1 MLWRIR
7 GSSPLTRG
15 KPDARRAPPPGHRL
29 IPAHA
34 GKTSRLA
41 GSFWWP
47 GAHPRS
53 RGENVVATLSSKSLT
68 GSSPLTR
75 GKRFG
80 HLVEVLDAGLIPAH
94 AGKTPKASE
103 RPGTHRAHPRSRGEN
118 VTGTLV
124 PGVQSGSSPL
134 TRGKLSCGRLGCRL
148 VGLIPAHAG
157 KTARS
162 PCTRAAIWAHP
173 RSRGENR
180 RGPVHV
186 VGEDGSSPLTRGKH
200 IGEAKVQ
207 DGLGLIPAHA
217 GKTPK
222 ASERPGTHRA
232 HPRSRG
238 ENSFTPPMIVACKG
252 SSPLTRGKLACFGR
266 ADPIPGFIPA
276 HAGKTLVSGSKLSA
290 RAAHPRSR
298 GENAETVNSTVS
310 KSGSSPL
317 TRGKRTHRH
326 NHTNTRR
333 LIPAHAG
340 KTS

>member
-1 MLWRIR
+1 MTAVVAGTAA

-75 GKRFG
+75 GKRDG
-80 HLVEVLDAGLIPAH
+80 YPRPRRAVRLIPAH
-94 AGKTPKASE
+94 AGKTKLREIGVP
-103 RPGTHRAHPRSRGEN
+103 SRG
-118 VTGTLV
+118 
-124 PGVQSGSSPL
+124 
-134 TRGKLSCGRLGCRL
+134 
-148 VGLIPAHAG
+148 
-157 KTARS
+157 
-162 PCTRAAIWAHP
+162 AHP

-180 RGPVHV
+180 TVTLYARG
-186 VGEDGSSPLTRGKH
+186 DLGSSPLTRGKPARA
-200 IGEAKVQ
+200 GPRR
-207 DGLGLIPAHA
+207 GRGRLIPAHA

-266 ADPIPGFIPA
+266 ADPIPGLIPA

-340 KTS
+340 KTRRGPFTPRPRRAHPRSRGEN

>member
-1 MLWRIR
+1 M
-7 GSSPLTRG
+7 
-15 KPDARRAPPPGHRL
+15 
-29 IPAHA
+29 
-34 GKTSRLA
+34 
-41 GSFWWP
+41 
-47 GAHPRS
+47 
-53 RGENVVATLSSKSLT
+53 VATLSSKSLT

-266 ADPIPGFIPA
+266 ADPIPGLIPA
-276 HAGKTLVSGSKLSA
+276 HAGKTVTTGQMQVVHG
-290 RAAHPRSR
+290 AHPRSR
-298 GENAETVNSTVS
+298 GENPRTWTSS
-310 KSGSSPL
+310 GRPRGSSPL
-317 TRGKRTHRH
+317 TRGKPGLRCH
-326 NHTNTRR
+326 
-333 LIPAHAG
+333 
-340 KTS
+340 

>member
-118 VTGTLV
+118 
-124 PGVQSGSSPL
+124 
-134 TRGKLSCGRLGCRL
+134 
-148 VGLIPAHAG
+148 
-157 KTARS
+157 
-162 PCTRAAIWAHP
+162 
-173 RSRGENR
+173 
-180 RGPVHV
+180 
-186 VGEDGSSPLTRGKH
+186 
-200 IGEAKVQ
+200 
-207 DGLGLIPAHA
+207 
-217 GKTPK
+217 
-222 ASERPGTHRA
+222 
-232 HPRSRG
+232 
-238 ENSFTPPMIVACKG
+238 SFTPPMIVACKG

-266 ADPIPGFIPA
+266 ADPIPGLIPA

-340 KTS
+340 KTRRGPFTPRPRRAHPRSRGEN

>member
-118 VTGTLV
+118 
-124 PGVQSGSSPL
+124 
-134 TRGKLSCGRLGCRL
+134 
-148 VGLIPAHAG
+148 
-157 KTARS
+157 
-162 PCTRAAIWAHP
+162 
-173 RSRGENR
+173 
-180 RGPVHV
+180 
-186 VGEDGSSPLTRGKH
+186 
-200 IGEAKVQ
+200 
-207 DGLGLIPAHA
+207 
-217 GKTPK
+217 
-222 ASERPGTHRA
+222 
-232 HPRSRG
+232 
-238 ENSFTPPMIVACKG
+238 SFTPPMIVACKG

-266 ADPIPGFIPA
+266 ADPIPGLIPA

-317 TRGKRTHRH
+317 TRGKHLSPETSDKDVG
-326 NHTNTRR
+326 

-340 KTS
+340 KTSRRACRSRRTWAHPRSRGENPGQSRSSQRLAGSSPLTRGKPWKTVTGTMSLGLIPAHAGKTS

>member
-7 GSSPLTRG
+7 
-15 KPDARRAPPPGHRL
+15 
-29 IPAHA
+29 
-34 GKTSRLA
+34 
-41 GSFWWP
+41 
-47 GAHPRS
+47 
-53 RGENVVATLSSKSLT
+53 

-217 GKTPK
+217 GKTNPS
-222 ASERPGTHRA
+222 AQSHE
-232 HPRSRG
+232 HP
-238 ENSFTPPMIVACKG
+238 
-252 SSPLTRGKLACFGR
+252 
-266 ADPIPGFIPA
+266 
-276 HAGKTLVSGSKLSA
+276 
-290 RAAHPRSR
+290 
-298 GENAETVNSTVS
+298 
-310 KSGSSPL
+310 
-317 TRGKRTHRH
+317 
-326 NHTNTRR
+326 
-333 LIPAHAG
+333 
-340 KTS
+340 